1 MFIPEPQSHT
11 NFRAHPRSVRTR
23 PCPHLSQQR
32 NATLLLSQI
41 WIPNGGGSKDNP
53 AAVPSQFS
61 QRTLG
66 IDNPNTQ
73 QLIWFN
79 AKKGELTY
87 VAECDKYF
95 TLVDP

>member
-1 MFIPEPQSHT
+1 M
-11 NFRAHPRSVRTR
+11 
-23 PCPHLSQQR
+23 
-32 NATLLLSQI
+32 
-41 WIPNGGGSKDNP
+41 
-53 AAVPSQFS
+53 PSQFT